1 MGWPD
6 TTSWWTAPVITGTG
20 VTAWTLTRAAIVLVG
35 AWFVSLLLR
44 RALDLSAAR
53 RQIDAG
59 VRYSL
64 TRLLHLSILLVA
76 LSIAIATLGV
86 DLQSLT
92 VIAGALGLGIGF
104 GLQSVAANFVA
115 GLVLLF
121 ERPIRVGDRISLGTL
136 DTGAV
141 DTINGYVQSIRL
153 RSTRVVTPDNI
164 TLIVP
169 NLELVTRTV
178 VNWSLGEMRMRI
190 RLQVGVA
197 QDSDPERV
205 RAAMDD
211 VARAHSGVLNDP
223 AAEVRMLASTDS
235 ALVFQLLVWIPDPR
249 QRGRVESDLRWALLR
264 RFREDG
270 IVMPFPQ
277 RDIRIVR
284 DDYGD
289 VPGTG
294 DAAGAA
300 ATPSPDA

>member
-6 TTSWWTAPVITGTG
+6 TTSWWTAPIITGTEM
-20 VTAWTLTRAAIVLVG
+20 TPWTLTRAVAVLVG

-44 RALDLSAAR
+44 RTLDMSAAQ
-53 RQIDAG
+53 RQIDAS

-64 TRLLHLSILLVA
+64 TRLVHLTILLVA
-76 LSIAIATLGV
+76 LSIAVATMGV

-92 VIAGALGLGIGF
+92 VVAGALGLGIGF

-141 DTINGYVQSIRL
+141 DAINGYVQSIRL

-178 VNWSLGEMRMRI
+178 VNWSLGEMRIRI
-190 RLQVGVA
+190 RLQVSVA
-197 QDSDPERV
+197 QDSDPDRV
-205 RAAMDD
+205 RAAMED
-211 VARAHSGVLNDP
+211 VARAHPGVLNDP

-235 ALVFQLLVWIPDPR
+235 GLVFQLLVWIPDPR
-249 QRGRVESDLRWALLR
+249 QRGRVESDLRWALVR

-277 RDIRIVR
+277 RDIRIVQDGSGESPGRAEPPSR
-284 DDYGD
+284 D
-289 VPGTG
+289 
-294 DAAGAA
+294 A
-300 ATPSPDA
+300 